1 MPSWMGRSCAQE
13 TRCGF
18 RSGRCAFRTVLISL
32 IQRMCNIFANVPSFG
47 GRQDWESSRLLQIAD
62 KLAWER
68 VSGRGKVYS
77 YTVVRRASSRA
88 FSDAPYV
95 LAIVELA
102 EGPRMTT
109 NIVAPPEQVRVEMP
123 VQVFFDDVTPDCT
136 LVKFKPA

>member
-1 MPSWMGRSCAQE
+1 
-13 TRCGF
+13 
-18 RSGRCAFRTVLISL
+18 
-32 IQRMCNIFANVPSFG
+32 
-47 GRQDWESSRLLQIAD
+47 
-62 KLAWER
+62 

-88 FSDAPYV
+88 FADAPYV

-109 NIVAPPEQVRVEMP
+109 NIVAPPENVRVEMP
-123 VQVFFDDVTPDCT
+123 VQVFFDDVTPDHT